1 MSAPLAIH
9 IAGGGTAILTG
20 AVALAARKGGRLHRA
35 AGQFFTAAMLVMA
48 TAATLLAF
56 QLQDWPNLPG
66 GLFAFYL
73 VLTGWAALA
82 RNRGRAARANE
93 AGLVIGGASAS
104 AALLLA
110 VQANATASG
119 TIAGKPAAMFAFVA
133 GLATFAICLDLSIM
147 RHGHPTRIRSLA
159 RHIWR
164 MCTALFIGTGSF
176 FLGQQKVLPDRLQG
190 SPSLVA
196 LALAPLLLMVIWLAR
211 IAVWKR
217 PPATGSEA
225 ASG

>member
-9 IAGGGTAILTG
+9 IAAGGAAILAG
-20 AVALAARKGGRLHRA
+20 AVALAVRKGGRLHRR
-35 AGQFFTAAMLVMA
+35 AGQVFSAAMLVMA
-48 TAATLLAF
+48 AAATLLAF

-93 AGLVIGGASAS
+93 AGLVIGGAAAS

-133 GLATFAICLDLSIM
+133 ALAAFALCLDIDML
-147 RHGHPTRIRSLA
+147 RHRAPTRARWLS

-164 MCTALFIGTGSF
+164 MGTALFIATGSF
-176 FLGQQKVLPDRLQG
+176 FMGQQKVMPVWLQG
-190 SPSLVA
+190 SPALFI
-196 LALAPLLLMVIWLAR
+196 LALAPLVLMI
-211 IAVWKR
+211 VWMVRTAIR
-217 PPATGSEA
+217 PAPAAAGS
-225 ASG
+225 